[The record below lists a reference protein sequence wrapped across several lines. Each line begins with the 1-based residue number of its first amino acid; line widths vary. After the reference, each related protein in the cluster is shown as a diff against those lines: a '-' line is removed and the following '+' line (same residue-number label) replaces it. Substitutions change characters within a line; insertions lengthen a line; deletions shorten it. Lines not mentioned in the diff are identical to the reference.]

1 MKIRLN
7 TKFKDYEELVALLSE
22 ELPEV
27 SIKAKERQ
35 KWGLNKPCF
44 KYKGKLYEFENIKNL
59 MEQMKKIL
67 KMTDTGNKVSEKS
80 MESQPVESGEVP
92 KKKEEVVLEIPVE
105 KYNLNDLNI
114 KFRLGAHKEK
124 GSTYEVDQQTL
135 HYEKEEEAKEEVTID
150 QNGNIHLHTGDNDII
165 LDLPSEKY
173 NLNDLKLKIKFR
185 AYNEADS
192 SYEARKSEPKTEV
205 KVATKPDKDVTN
217 DETKPD
223 KAVTKVAT
231 KPVKAVTKVATKPVK
246 GVAKVETKPVKD
258 VTKVKTKTVRDA
270 LKATETPQ
278 KKKNTKENKEE
289 K

>member
-35 KWGLNKPCF
+35 KWGLDKPCF

-80 MESQPVESGEVP
+80 MESQPVESGEVS

-192 SYEARKSEPKTEV
+192 SYEARKSEPKAEV
-205 KVATKPDKDVTN
+205 KVATKPDK
-217 DETKPD
+217 
-223 KAVTKVAT
+223 AVTKD
-231 KPVKAVTKVATKPVK
+231 
-246 GVAKVETKPVKD
+246 ETKPVKD

-270 LKATETPQ
+270 IKATETPQ
-278 KKKNTKENKEE
+278 KKENTKENKEE